1 MNPTKISIL
10 STLFIFAMV
19 THAWSDPDKSVK
31 NEGNRITAMKL
42 DENRSAVQKRKNPA
56 LKPAKSIKKGNS
68 ESQSPSALRRAE
80 EEAGIRGTKREVDF
94 LKVVEEKRKA
104 RWIHL
109 DQVLYSPEFPR
120 VVCNNDF
127 LNSRGVPAAKSSN
140 ADISQSTSKP
150 FPAVSNYFEG
160 GTKLETLRHLESRKE
175 EILREIFMGLRFS
188 FTPTSRHVILELN
201 VTPSSEKGSG
211 LIIPF

>member
-31 NEGNRITAMKL
+31 NEANRITAMKL

-68 ESQSPSALRRAE
+68 KSQSALRQAE

-104 RWIHL
+104 RWIHF

-120 VVCNNDF
+120 GVCNNDF
-127 LNSRGVPAAKSSN
+127 LNSRGAPATKSSN
-140 ADISQSTSKP
+140 ADISQSTSQP
-150 FPAVSNYFEG
+150 FPVVSNYFEG
-160 GTKLETLRHLESRKE
+160 GTKLEILRHLESRKE
-175 EILREIFMGLRFS
+175 EIFREIFMGLRFS